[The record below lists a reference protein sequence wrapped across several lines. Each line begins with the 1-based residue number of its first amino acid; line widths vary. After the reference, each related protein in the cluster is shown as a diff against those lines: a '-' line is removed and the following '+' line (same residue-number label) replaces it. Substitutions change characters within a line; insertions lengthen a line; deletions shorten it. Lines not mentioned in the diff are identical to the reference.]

1 LTDSI
6 LTAGAVAIVLLIAGG
21 FDIFGAP
28 LLRLLGAP

>member
-6 LTAGAVAIVLLIAGG
+6 LTAGAFAIILLISGAFDVFGG
-21 FDIFGAP
+21 S